1 MGKYGSE
8 WRHGY
13 IPENAAAVALKM
25 HKKPSGGSSSAPRTG
40 HVLGAFGR
48 KDNTKSFEELAA
60 DPKHTAATSTYAIK
74 ASEFDKSRH
83 VAVWHDR
90 DAQRVGPLKVSRTRK
105 LKNGQIQ
112 FLSGQHNQAGQHAM
126 QARLDP
132 DELIQ
137 VWGRPRPK
145 SADLSNPYFAPVR
158 GNTVKPKGKGRPKV
172 AEPKPKQTRTA
183 KAAAHT
189 AHKAFS
195 GKAFLKTHEQKLLT
209 GFQSGYGITATGKI
223 DKATKAH
230 LAKVVAGHKGDPN
243 YARAAALLAL
253 ANGNKAKA
261 AKILRNRHVRDQRIK
276 HGKRVKGRLN
286 EASRKQE
293 KAAGASWGP
302 FDKQHSHHGWAG
314 GNDPASNGK
323 SGKKA
328 GAKAQKG
335 GKK

>member
-1 MGKYGSE
+1 MALTASGGVPGATAPNTPNIKYMTRE
-8 WRHGY
+8 QQ
-13 IPENAAAVALKM
+13 NAAKALK
-25 HKKPSGGSSSAPRTG
+25 AEQQR
-40 HVLGAFGR
+40 
-48 KDNTKSFEELAA
+48 LAQIRA
-60 DPKHTAATSTYAIK
+60 AQAKAKAKTTTAK
-74 ASEFDKSRH
+74 A
-83 VAVWHDR
+83 
-90 DAQRVGPLKVSRTRK
+90 KVRS
-105 LKNGQIQ
+105 
-112 FLSGQHNQAGQHAM
+112 
-126 QARLDP
+126 
-132 DELIQ
+132 
-137 VWGRPRPK
+137 
-145 SADLSNPYFAPVR
+145 
-158 GNTVKPKGKGRPKV
+158 KPKAKV
-172 AEPKPKQTRTA
+172 HTPKPKTTRA
-183 KAAAHT
+183 VKAASHT
-189 AHKAFS
+189 APKAHKPFS
-195 GKAFLKTHEQKLLT
+195 GKHFLKTHEERLIA
-209 GFQSGYGITATGKI
+209 GFQKGYGITATGKI